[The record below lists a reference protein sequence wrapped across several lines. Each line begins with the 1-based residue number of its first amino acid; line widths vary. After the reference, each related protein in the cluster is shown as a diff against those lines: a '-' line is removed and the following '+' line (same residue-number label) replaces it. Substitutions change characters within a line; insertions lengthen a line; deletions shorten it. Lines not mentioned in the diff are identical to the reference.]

1 MFEISHQTWE
11 EAMEGVLHLLGS
23 HLRAGKE
30 FSETEKSEKGLTVSF
45 PLPSNPTQDDVSL
58 RA

>member
-11 EAMEGVLHLLGS
+11 GAVEGVLCLMGS

-30 FSETEKSEKGLTVSF
+30 FSETEKK
-45 PLPSNPTQDDVSL
+45 
-58 RA
+58 

>member
-11 EAMEGVLHLLGS
+11 EAMEEVLHLLGS

-45 PLPSNPTQDDVSL
+45 PLPSSPTQDDVSL